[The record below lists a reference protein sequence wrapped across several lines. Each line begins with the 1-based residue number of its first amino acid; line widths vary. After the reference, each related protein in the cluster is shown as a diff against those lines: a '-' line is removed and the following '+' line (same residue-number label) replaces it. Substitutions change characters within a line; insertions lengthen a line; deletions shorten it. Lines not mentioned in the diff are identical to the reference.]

1 MSWSTTSRA
10 SHGDYPALLAG
21 NALEGTGYTR
31 RWTTTGTMTGTDVTD
46 ADHPARFAVDGHYH
60 LDTRPTGTNTGWYLN
75 LQVDPLAAPDSFLI
89 FGHNFGDISGG
100 VSCVLSTADSDD
112 WLTNPQDI
120 HDFGTITDNVR
131 LVHLSSSVWTGLTR
145 ARLKLS
151 ASVNFIPQV
160 CEVVFATRYVLE
172 HYPKIPRDESALVS
186 DVSTQVTK
194 SGAVVTYERSVGQRV
209 DPFVL
214 QLQTTTEIATV
225 RAAFKAARYGSKRII
240 LIEQPNTVPGA
251 AHVMKIDPSLTLQRL
266 GPFEREGS
274 IPMTEVAPFYE
285 IETA

>member
-1 MSWSTTSRA
+1 MSWSSTSRA
-10 SHGDYPALLAG
+10 AHGDYPALLAG

-46 ADHPARFAVDGHYH
+46 ADHPARYAVDGHYH
-60 LDTRPTGTNTGWYLN
+60 LDTRPTGTSSTWSLN
-75 LQVDPLAAPDSFLI
+75 FQANPLATGDSFLI
-89 FGHNFGDISGG
+89 LGHNCGDISGG
-100 VSCVLSTADSDD
+100 VGVSIQTADSDD
-112 WLTNPQDI
+112 WLTNPQTI
-120 HDFGTITDNVR
+120 HDFGTVTSNAR
-131 LVHLSSSVWTGLTR
+131 LVYLASSVWTGLTR
-145 ARLKLS
+145 VRVRLT
-151 ASVNFIPQV
+151 AGVNFIPQIS
-160 CEVVFATRYVLE
+160 EVVIANRYVLE
-172 HYPKIPRDESALVS
+172 HYPKIPRDEYALVS

-225 RAAFKAARYGSKRII
+225 RQAFKAARYGSKRII

-251 AHVMKIDPSLTLQRL
+251 AHVMKIDPALTLQRL